1 MGRIL
6 LLILLLIIGTKG
18 LSAQYRAD
26 SWLISPK
33 ISFADYSDT
42 DSYDG
47 YSISKIPPTSLFI
60 ERGINDFFSAG
71 AYMGYHRD
79 KYSNDT
85 IPENVLRYSTFSTGA
100 VGTIHYAHWIE
111 ALSGYK
117 WFLGDF
123 DFYVSGVA
131 QLAFKKSTEEYVRNN
146 ETNEFENKQE
156 SNVRVRIRPI
166 FGLRYFLTDHFSML
180 FEIGRGNPGMVTTGV
195 TWNLSSGF

>member
-6 LLILLLIIGTKG
+6 FFILLLIIGTSTTYG
-18 LSAQYRAD
+18 QYRAD
-26 SWLISPK
+26 TWIISPK

-47 YSISKIPPTSLFI
+47 YSISKIPPTSVFV

-71 AYMGYHRD
+71 AFMGYNRE

-85 IPENVLRYSTFSTGA
+85 IPENVLRYSTFTTGA

-111 ALSGYK
+111 ALSGYQ

-131 QLAFKKSTEEYVRNN
+131 LLAFEQSNEQYVWDPEEENYRNHKKSKV
-146 ETNEFENKQE
+146 EF
-156 SNVRVRIRPI
+156 RLRPI
-166 FGLRYFLTDHFSML
+166 FGMRYFLTDRFSML
-180 FEIGRGNPGMVTTGV
+180 LEVGRGNPGMVTTGV
-195 TWNLSSGF
+195 SWVLGAGF

>member
-6 LLILLLIIGTKG
+6 LFMLLLILTSSGTY
-18 LSAQYRAD
+18 AQYSAD
-26 SWLISPK
+26 TWIISPK

-42 DSYDG
+42 DSYEG
-47 YSISKIPPTSLFI
+47 YSISKIPPTSVFV

-71 AYMGYHRD
+71 AFMGYNSD

-85 IPENVLRYSTFSTGA
+85 ISENVLRYSTFSTGA
-100 VGTIHYAHWIE
+100 VATIHYAHWIE

-131 QLAFKKSTEEYVRNN
+131 SLAFENSKEQYVWDPEEENYYSHKKSEVKFRL
-146 ETNEFENKQE
+146 
-156 SNVRVRIRPI
+156 RPI
-166 FGLRYFLTDHFSML
+166 VGFRYFLTDRFSML
-180 FEIGRGNPGMVTTGV
+180 LEIGRGNPGMVTTGV
-195 TWNLSSGF
+195 SWVLGAGY